1 MRYLVRAVKYFFYFL
16 IIFVVLM
23 ALMIAFGF
31 VEADIDT
38 MFRNG
43 TESLWQI
50 GVMLVIFGAAYPFF
64 GFAKKEAWITGEY
77 SEIRSGVL
85 AYMESR
91 GYVLESEEGEN
102 LTFRCAGPLNR
113 TFRMFEDRITL
124 TRSITGFTMEGLRK
138 DVVRLAMG
146 LEYRFRNGETD

>member
-43 TESLWQI
+43 TDSLWQI
-50 GVMLVIFGAAYPFF
+50 AVMLVVFGAAYPFF
-64 GFAKKEAWITGEY
+64 GFTKKEVWITGEY
-77 SEIRSGVL
+77 GEIRDGVQ
-85 AYMESR
+85 AYMQRR

-102 LTFRCAGPLNR
+102 MTFRCAGPINR

-124 TRSITGFTMEGLRK
+124 TRSFSGFTMEGLRK
-138 DVVRLAMG
+138 DVVRLGMG
-146 LEYRFRNGETD
+146 LEYSFRNGESD